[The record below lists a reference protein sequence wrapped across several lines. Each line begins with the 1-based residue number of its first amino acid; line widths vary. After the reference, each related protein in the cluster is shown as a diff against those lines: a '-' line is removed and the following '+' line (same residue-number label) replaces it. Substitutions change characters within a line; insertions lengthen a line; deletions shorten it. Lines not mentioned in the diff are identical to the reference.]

1 MIKNI
6 LFDLGGVLFNIDYAI
21 TVKEFDLRTHRTME
35 FSQENELKI
44 IADYEKGLIT
54 TDSFRKNLC
63 TSFGLDNELKTSEFD
78 KAWNAMLHGIYDF
91 AVPTINYIK
100 KAGYRLALL
109 SNINELHYTAIKEE
123 TSELF
128 SLFEK
133 VFLSYRIGKRKPDE
147 DTFRYVLGQCSWN
160 ANETLYIDDAQR
172 HIDAAKQCGLTV
184 YHWKQGEK
192 TIAESIAIITEI
204 IKSNG

>member
-6 LFDLGGVLFNIDYAI
+6 LFDLGGVLFNIDYAK
-21 TVKEFDLRTHRTME
+21 TVKEFELQTHRTME
-35 FSQENELKI
+35 FSQENELKV

-54 TDSFRKNLC
+54 TDTFRKNLC
-63 TSFGLDNELKTSEFD
+63 ISFGLENEMKTSEFD
-78 KAWNAMLHGIYDF
+78 KAWNAMLHDTYDF
-91 AVPTINYIK
+91 AVPTLNYIK
-100 KAGYRLALL
+100 AAGYRLALL

-133 VFLSYRIGKRKPDE
+133 VFLSYSIGKRKPDE
-147 DTFRYVLGQCSWN
+147 ETFRYVLEQCDWN
-160 ANETLYIDDAQR
+160 PQETLYIDDAHR
-172 HIDAAKQCGLTV
+172 HIDAAKQCGMAV